1 MTDSNWLQNLARRE
15 VRDLASYNAGLSIEA
30 VRQRFGLD
38 RIAKLGSNENHFGP
52 CDAVIEAVAR
62 EARQIGLYPDP
73 NCTELRL
80 ALAAKLAI
88 DPACLVFGNGSEDLL
103 GIISRVFLDHGDQVV
118 TVLPSFGLHL
128 LYPQAVGAEV
138 VGVPMTADMNID
150 VDALIAALS
159 PRTRLLMFA
168 CPSNPVGSALTVQQ
182 LQRIVDNLG
191 PQTLL
196 VFDEAYFEYAQ
207 GAPGYPD
214 CLALLAASGKP
225 YVLLRTFSKAYALAG
240 LRVGYGIVS
249 DPLLADLIDRL
260 RTPFNLNRCAQAAAV
275 AALADEAHLARTLD
289 HVASERDRMTA
300 ALVAMGLQPVPS
312 LANFLFFT
320 TPFAADAV
328 NDELLA
334 RGVIIKPWRE
344 AGYTHYLR
352 ASIGSVEDNDLFLT
366 QLRTSLKALELQDR

>member
-1 MTDSNWLQNLARRE
+1 MIDHQWLNALARRE
-15 VRDLASYNAGLSIEA
+15 VRELASYNAGLSIEA
-30 VRQRFGLD
+30 VRERYGLE

-52 CDAVIEAVAR
+52 SPDVVRAVAA
-62 EARQIGLYPDP
+62 EAQQIGLYPDP
-73 NCTELRL
+73 NCSELRQ
-80 ALAAKLAI
+80 ALAAKFSV
-88 DPACLVFGNGSEDLL
+88 DPARLVFGNGSEDLL

-138 VGVPMTADMNID
+138 VGVPMTADLRID
-150 VDALIAALS
+150 VDGLLAALS
-159 PRTRLLMFA
+159 PRTRLLMFS
-168 CPSNPVGSALTVQQ
+168 CPSNPVGSALTVDE

-214 CLALLAASGKP
+214 CLALLEASSKP
-225 YVLLRTFSKAYALAG
+225 YVLLRTLSKAYALAG

-260 RTPFNLNRCAQAAAV
+260 RTPFNVNRCAQVAAV
-275 AALADEAHLARTLD
+275 AALADEAHLAQTLA
-289 HVASERDRMTA
+289 HVASERARMMA
-300 ALVAMGLQPVPS
+300 ALQDMGLQPVPS
-312 LANFLFFT
+312 LANFLFFA

-328 NDELLA
+328 NAQLLS
-334 RGVIIKPWRE
+334 RGVIVKPWRE
-344 AGYTHYLR
+344 AGYTDYLR
-352 ASIGSVEDNDLFLT
+352 VSVGSVEDNDWFLQ
-366 QLRTSLKALELQDR
+366 QLAVSLAAL